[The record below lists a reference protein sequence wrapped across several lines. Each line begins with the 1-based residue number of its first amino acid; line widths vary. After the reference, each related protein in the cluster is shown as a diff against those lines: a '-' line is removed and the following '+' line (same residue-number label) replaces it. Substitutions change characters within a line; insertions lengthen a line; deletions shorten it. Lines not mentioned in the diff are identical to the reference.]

1 MSTFIRCSDSG
12 SQVFLKEGILL
23 TRYESVGRVFESP
36 WAHQKFQRLGSI
48 GQVFFRC
55 LQKSPFPPRLHL
67 RFFPPGVKVRHVG
80 GHFHGEL
87 RLPFLQKA
95 FNALP

>member
-12 SQVFLKEGILL
+12 SRVFLKEGILL

-55 LQKSPFPPRLHL
+55 LQKSPFPRRLHL
-67 RFFPPGVKVRHVG
+67 RFFPPGVEVGHVAG
-80 GHFHGEL
+80 DFHGKF
-87 RLPFLQKA
+87 RRSFLQEA
-95 FNALP
+95 FNSLV